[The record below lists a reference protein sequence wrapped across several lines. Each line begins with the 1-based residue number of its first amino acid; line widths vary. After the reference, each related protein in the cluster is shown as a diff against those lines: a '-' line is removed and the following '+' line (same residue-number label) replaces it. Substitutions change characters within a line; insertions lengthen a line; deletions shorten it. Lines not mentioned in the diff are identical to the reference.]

1 MKDPENE
8 TEQME
13 AEHIPPMTVS
23 CAKLYRG
30 SLRIST
36 SNEADAAETDIVS

>member
-1 MKDPENE
+1 MNDPENE

-13 AEHIPPMTVS
+13 AEHIPPMMVS

-30 SLRIST
+30 SLRIKT
-36 SNEADAAETDIVS
+36 SNEADAPETDTVS